1 MTRPTPGEGA
11 LQISRFEDSPTY
23 ELAEVVHRET
33 EIARAVAAAQFKEQY
48 GEPKSFNLLSS
59 SPGAYDPTTFTPWFT
74 YLDFEVLNRC
84 ASALSI
90 SLGVLLGRIVKELR
104 PDNWESLFWQGA
116 YYRERDAR
124 IDIESQS
131 EDQAEKFEAQKLE
144 IAKAGG
150 DARHKKHYGGAKAF
164 VLNEWTLNQASYK
177 RNKTKFAVD
186 YVRRIKHEF
195 GKDISH
201 ATISDSW
208 LKGQ

>member
-1 MTRPTPGEGA
+1 MTRPTPGGGA
-11 LQISRFEDSPTY
+11 LKVGLFENSPTY

-33 EIARAVAAAQFKEQY
+33 EIARAIAAAQFKEQY

-59 SPGAYDPTTFTPWFT
+59 SPGAYDPTTFASWSN
-74 YLDFEVLNRC
+74 YLDFEVLGRC
-84 ASALSI
+84 ANTLSI
-90 SLGVLLGRIVKELR
+90 SIGALLGRIVEELH
-104 PDNWESLFWQGA
+104 PNNWELLFWQGA
-116 YYRERDAR
+116 YYREMDAR
-124 IDIESQS
+124 IDTEIRS

-150 DARHKKHYGGAKAF
+150 DARHKKHYGGPKAF
-164 VLNEWTLNQASYK
+164 VLNEWTANQASYK

-195 GKDISH
+195 GKDVSH

-208 LKGQ
+208 LKGR